1 MKGDRIMIYDGCMC
15 KCKEAY
21 KRMKNLTLFTIAS
34 IGVGT
39 GIYLACQRSKKI
51 SEDKEYY
58 RRYTEYNPDED
69 YKARMDF
76 YEAEFKRQDE
86 EEEAE
91 LKKAVEEFNSKRL
104 KREECPHCG
113 RKPESE

>member
-1 MKGDRIMIYDGCMC
+1 MC

-86 EEEAE
+86 EEEALQQLTKQSFE
-91 LKKAVEEFNSKRL
+91 DIFKAFYMSFT
-104 KREECPHCG
+104 PFG
-113 RKPESE
+113 W